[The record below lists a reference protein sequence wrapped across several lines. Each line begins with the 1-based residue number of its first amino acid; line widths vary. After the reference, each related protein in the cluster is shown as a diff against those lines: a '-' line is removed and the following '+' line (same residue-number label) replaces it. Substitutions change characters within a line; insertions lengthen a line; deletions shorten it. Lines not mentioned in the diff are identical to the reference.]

1 MAAKFSRPHTQ
12 SPRPATGD
20 RKQVRTGD
28 KREGGYRPK
37 EGGYRPKEGGYRPK
51 EGGYRS
57 KTDGYRDDDRR
68 PERPY
73 RENRIDRP
81 ERADRDD
88 APKRRDRPEVRT
100 DRVRRDDRPQSDRPY
115 RDRNESN
122 GGYRGRSN
130 DSRRDDRD
138 RSERPY
144 RDRDDNRSGQS
155 YREGRGAVPK
165 RVRSEFQSDRPRRE
179 QFDDRRS
186 DRFNDRSNGEISAPI
201 LKGGHAEEVAPT
213 LKGGHA
219 EVEVAPIR
227 KAIVLPDVESS
238 AGIAADEGGDLQS
251 DMVEPAAA
259 ASFEQ
264 GDSDLIYGRHTV
276 LAALESDRTLNR
288 IWVLPRLRYDPRFH
302 GLLQAAKANGSV
314 IDEVEPKRLS
324 QITDGANHQ
333 GIAAQVAAYAY
344 VELEDLI
351 EQAKIASEN
360 PVLVIVDS
368 MTDPHNLGAIARSAE
383 ALGAQGMVIPQR
395 RAVGITSTVVKV
407 AAGALENLPISR
419 VVNLSRALETLKAA
433 GFWIYGTASDGSQ
446 PLHTTQ
452 FTGATAIVVGSE
464 GDGLSLLTQK
474 NCDALVSIPLR
485 GKTPSLNASV
495 AAGMVLY
502 EVFRQRQAQA
512 LPLRTLQNK
521 GQQSIT
527 KLESV

>member
-1 MAAKFSRPHTQ
+1 MAAKFSRPRPQ
-12 SPRPATGD
+12 SSRSEGGD
-20 RKQVRTGD
+20 RKPARTGD

-37 EGGYRPKEGGYRPK
+37 EGGYRPKENGYRPK
-51 EGGYRS
+51 EGGYRP
-57 KTDGYRDDDRR
+57 KPDGRDDDRR
-68 PERPY
+68 PERP
-73 RENRIDRP
+73 NRDDRP
-81 ERADRDD
+81 ERTYRDD
-88 APKRRDRPEVRT
+88 TAPKRRDRPEVRT

-115 RDRNESN
+115 RDRNESK
-122 GGYRGRSN
+122 GGYRDRSN
-130 DSRRDDRD
+130 DSHRDDRD
-138 RSERPY
+138 RSDRPY
-144 RDRDDNRSGQS
+144 RDRDDNRAGKFD
-155 YREGRGAVPK
+155 RDDRGAPK
-165 RVRSEFQSDRPRRE
+165 RVRSEYSSERPRRE
-179 QFDDRRS
+179 YDDRRS
-186 DRFNDRSNGEISAPI
+186 DRRDRADVAISAPI
-201 LKGGHAEEVAPT
+201 LKGGQAEEVAPIR
-213 LKGGHA
+213 KAEHA
-219 EVEVAPIR
+219 EPEVAPIR
-227 KAIVLPDVESS
+227 KAIVLPDVEPE
-238 AGIAADEGGDLQS
+238 AAIPVDEANDLQTEES
-251 DMVEPAAA
+251 ELIATEPT
-259 ASFEQ
+259 SFEQ
-264 GDSDLIYGRHTV
+264 NSSDSDLIYGRHTV

-314 IDEVEPKRLS
+314 IDEVDPKRLT

-344 VELEDLI
+344 IELEDLI
-351 EQAKIASEN
+351 EQAKAASEN

-407 AAGALENLPISR
+407 AAGALENLPIAR
-419 VVNLSRALETLKAA
+419 VVNLSRALEILKEA
-433 GFWIYGTASDGSQ
+433 GFWIYGTAANGSQ
-446 PLHTTQ
+446 ALHTTQ

-521 GQQSIT
+521 VPQGIT
-527 KLESV
+527 KLETL

>member
-1 MAAKFSRPHTQ
+1 MR
-12 SPRPATGD
+12 
-20 RKQVRTGD
+20 V
-28 KREGGYRPK
+28 
-37 EGGYRPKEGGYRPK
+37 
-51 EGGYRS
+51 
-57 KTDGYRDDDRR
+57 
-68 PERPY
+68 
-73 RENRIDRP
+73 
-81 ERADRDD
+81 
-88 APKRRDRPEVRT
+88 
-100 DRVRRDDRPQSDRPY
+100 DRVRRDDRTAGDRPY

-122 GGYRGRSN
+122 GGYRDRSN
-130 DSRRDDRD
+130 DSRRDDRNHSD
-138 RSERPY
+138 RPY

-155 YREGRGAVPK
+155 YRDDRGAPK
-165 RVRSEFQSDRPRRE
+165 RVRSEYSSDRPRRE

-186 DRFNDRSNGEISAPI
+186 DRSNRSDAAISAPI
-201 LKGGHAEEVAPT
+201 LKGGHFEVEVAPIR
-213 LKGGHA
+213 KDGHF

-227 KAIVLPDVESS
+227 KAIVLPDVESE
-238 AGIAADEGGDLQS
+238 AAISVDEADFQTE
-251 DMVEPAAA
+251 DEPAAA
-259 ASFEQ
+259 PALFEQ

-288 IWVLPRLRYDPRFH
+288 IWVLPRLRYDHRFH

-314 IDEVEPKRLS
+314 IDEVDPKRLT

-351 EQAKIASEN
+351 EQAKAASEN

-419 VVNLSRALETLKAA
+419 VVNLSRALEALKAA

-521 GQQSIT
+521 VQQSMT
-527 KLESV
+527 KLEPV